1 MVKPRR
7 LANRI
12 RFESK
17 KVFVVNNRI
26 RAWRK
31 FRGLTLE
38 QLADQTS
45 FTVGALSQVETG
57 RTGYSERMV
66 EELAPILGCRPGDLI
81 SADPE
86 DVEVDRLL
94 KSLPEQMRRTAIDML
109 VAMGAKPS

>member
-7 LANRI
+7 LANRV
-12 RFESK
+12 RFESR
-17 KVFVVNNRI
+17 KVFVINNRI
-26 RAWRK
+26 REWRK

-57 RTGYSERMV
+57 RTGYSERLV
-66 EELAPILGCRPGDLI
+66 EELAPILRCKPGDLI
-81 SADPE
+81 STDPE
-86 DVEVDRLL
+86 EAEVDYLL
-94 KSLPEQMRRTAIDML
+94 KSLPHDKRDLAIKTL